1 MRSPQMKNPVQ
12 RRVNQVSASGQIGLL
27 LAVLSE
33 DGVESAPSSPG
44 QVVFNDPD
52 PAGLHVADLPLAEHL
67 KRCGIRE
74 VFVIRHLL
82 QQENWSDFES
92 AYRPGGRPPYSPRAM
107 MGLILYGVLKG
118 DSSLRQLEQLARVN
132 LGCWWLTGGIMP
144 DHSVIGRFIQ
154 QHESLLTEAFFE
166 SLTRRV
172 LNVTESSVGRLA
184 GDGTVVEAAASRYK
198 TVKREALEKQIT
210 KARAKRAAL
219 NDTANAADSDITRGQ
234 TDLEQLLKAEQ
245 QLRQREAK
253 RRAHGKD
260 ATTTRI
266 NPREPDG
273 VIQPLKRGG
282 MGTSYKPSV
291 LANEQRV
298 VVSYALEGS
307 SETRVVEPM
316 LESAKAYGE
325 VSEVLLDAGYFC
337 DSVLQLEQTQS
348 VDLLIPEGQTSSPN
362 FSKKQSDKK
371 YPKKQ
376 FHYDNATDSYRCPA
390 DQRLTPVSRNKGNE
404 ATPASRYTVY
414 GTQACWDC
422 SQRDQC
428 TTRAKGRQIKRYAGD
443 ERKEAMRVRFEQ
455 PATRERYQKRAA
467 WVEPVFSQLKERQ
480 GLNRFRRKG
489 LAAVRLEFAIHL
501 LAYNLGRAVALT
513 LGYFCLIGRLSV
525 ASSGIRRAL
534 KAERDFSALQLAK
547 LTATA

>member
-1 MRSPQMKNPVQ
+1 MKKPVQ
-12 RRVNQVSASGQIGLL
+12 RRVNQVSASGQIGLV
-27 LAVLSE
+27 LAVPCE
-33 DGVESAPSSPG
+33 DGVESASSSAG

-52 PAGLHVADLPLAEHL
+52 PAGLYVSDVPLAEHL
-67 KRCGIRE
+67 KRCGIGE
-74 VFVIRHLL
+74 VFVIRDLL
-82 QQENWSDFES
+82 QQESWSDFES

-118 DSSLRQLEQLARVN
+118 DSSLRELEKLARVD

-154 QHESLLTEAFFE
+154 QHESRLTEAFFE

-172 LNVTESSVGRLA
+172 LNVTESSVVRLA
-184 GDGTVVEAAASRYK
+184 GDGTVVEAAASRYN
-198 TVKREALEKQIT
+198 TVKREALEKQIA

-219 NDTANAADSDITRGQ
+219 NDTAHAADSAITRAQ
-234 TDLEQLLKAEQ
+234 TDLEQLLEAEQ

-291 LANEQRV
+291 LANDQRI

-325 VSEVLLDAGYFC
+325 VSAVLLDAGYFC
-337 DSVLQLEQTQS
+337 DSVLQLEQKQS
-348 VDLLIPEGQTSSPN
+348 VELLIPEGQTSSPN

-414 GTQACWDC
+414 ATQACVNC
-422 SQRDQC
+422 SQRHQC
-428 TTRAKGRQIKRYAGD
+428 TTRAKGRQIKRYPGD

-489 LAAVRLEFAIHL
+489 LAAVRLEFAIHV

-513 LGYFCLIGRLSV
+513 LGYFCLIGRLSL
-525 ASSGIRRAL
+525 AISGIRRAL
-534 KAERDFSALQLAK
+534 KAERDFLALQLAK
-547 LTATA
+547 ITATA